1 MTYAR
6 LRDVLN
12 TMDRDELEQD
22 AVYLVNGKLEKI
34 DQIESFRGDRVF
46 ASRFSGQPH
55 QIFLTS
61 FKEF

>member
-1 MTYAR
+1 
-6 LRDVLN
+6 
-12 TMDRDELEQD
+12 MDRDELEQD

>member
-12 TMDRDELEQD
+12 TMERDELEQD
-22 AVYLVNGKLEKI
+22 AVYLVNGRLERI
-34 DQIESFRGDRVF
+34 DQIESFRGDKVF
-46 ASRFSGQPH
+46 ASKFGGQPH
-55 QIFLTS
+55 QVFLTS